1 MKLKAKYRKG
11 DFVVI
16 DKMFGV
22 TVNPA
27 GSMEKLEKARVA
39 EVVEVNLT
47 STGPT
52 YRLQVVGK
60 PDLKFIACFWE
71 EDILGPYDI

>member
-1 MKLKAKYRKG
+1 MKTKAKYRKG
-11 DFVVI
+11 EFVVI

-22 TVNPA
+22 KVNPA
-27 GSMEKLEKARVA
+27 GSMEKLEKERIA
-39 EVVEVNLT
+39 EIIEVNLT

-52 YRLQVVGK
+52 YRLRVVGK

-71 EDILGPYDI
+71 DDILRPFDI